1 MPPSIYLDCNATTP
15 IDPEVVEAMS
25 AVLRAGYA
33 NPASPHHAGRRARRV
48 LEAAREA
55 ILSLLGGKTTGMQAD
70 KLIFTSGGTE
80 ANNLAL
86 FGLTA
91 EATGPVIVSPL
102 EHPSIQRAA
111 ELLQSRGREV
121 RRLRALPDGRV
132 DVSRLSDD
140 IPTGAALVAVMAANN
155 ETGVV
160 QPLPSLAERCRAAN
174 VTLFTDAV
182 QAVGKI
188 PVDFRGWDVAALSVT
203 AHKFHGP
210 VGIGALV
217 LRADMKLEPQLVG
230 GFQQAALRP
239 GTESV
244 ALAVGFQAALEK
256 ALRELETRTTRMA
269 VLRDELQRRIQAG
282 DPQAYVVG
290 AESPRTPHTLN
301 IAFRGLDRQPLLLAL
316 DLAGVACST
325 GSACASGSSEPSPT
339 LVAMGLP
346 EDVVRGSLRFSL
358 GAFTTADE
366 VATAAERILA
376 AVRAAR
382 AR

>member
-140 IPTGAALVAVMAANN
+140 IPTGAALVAVPFYEFMVFC
-155 ETGVV
+155 G
-160 QPLPSLAERCRAAN
+160 
-174 VTLFTDAV
+174 
-182 QAVGKI
+182 
-188 PVDFRGWDVAALSVT
+188 
-203 AHKFHGP
+203 
-210 VGIGALV
+210 
-217 LRADMKLEPQLVG
+217 
-230 GFQQAALRP
+230 
-239 GTESV
+239 
-244 ALAVGFQAALEK
+244 
-256 ALRELETRTTRMA
+256 
-269 VLRDELQRRIQAG
+269 
-282 DPQAYVVG
+282 
-290 AESPRTPHTLN
+290 
-301 IAFRGLDRQPLLLAL
+301 
-316 DLAGVACST
+316 
-325 GSACASGSSEPSPT
+325 
-339 LVAMGLP
+339 
-346 EDVVRGSLRFSL
+346 
-358 GAFTTADE
+358 
-366 VATAAERILA
+366 
-376 AVRAAR
+376 
-382 AR
+382 